1 MDFNRITKL
10 GMEKVAANP
19 NAGLL
24 PGGGSPINSKL
35 SKKEIATAAATGLG
49 LGYGGAALAD
59 KLSDEQKQ
67 ALKERGKGAL
77 VGAASTGAG
86 AAGLGAL
93 GTKLTG
99 GNVSANQL
107 KRLAGQGAAFGGV
120 MGALRPDKALGKKK
134 EKQASAEELYID
146 GLQKIASVTGIE
158 PEVLDEAIGVYNE
171 EMIKEA
177 EVNNFLDSITEEEA
191 GEILKEAAQSSP
203 ELKGKISE
211 LEEQEENEDLGN
223 LVSTIEGM
231 SDEEAKKLL
240 EEIE

>member
-1 MDFNRITKL
+1 
-10 GMEKVAANP
+10 MEKVAANP
-19 NAGLL
+19 NVAGLL
-24 PGGGSPINSKL
+24 PGGQKQGL
-35 SKKEIATAAATGLG
+35 SKKQLAGILAGGAGLG
-49 LGYGGAALAD
+49 AAGAAGAK

-77 VGAASTGAG
+77 AGAASTGAG
-86 AAGLGAL
+86 VAGLGAL

-99 GNVSANQL
+99 GKVDPQKI

-120 MGALRPDKALGKKK
+120 MGALRPDKVLGKKK

-171 EMIKEA
+171 EMTKEA
-177 EVNNFLDSITEEEA
+177 EVNNFLDSISEEEA

>member
-1 MDFNRITKL
+1 MDFNRITEL

-19 NAGLL
+19 NVAGLL
-24 PGGGSPINSKL
+24 PGGQKQGL
-35 SKKEIATAAATGLG
+35 SKKQLAKLLAGGAGLG
-49 LGYGGAALAD
+49 AAGAAGAK

-77 VGAASTGAG
+77 AGAASTGAG
-86 AAGLGAL
+86 VAGLGAL

-99 GNVSANQL
+99 GKVDPQKI

-171 EMIKEA
+171 EMTKEA
-177 EVNNFLDSITEEEA
+177 EVNNFLDSISEEEA

>member
-1 MDFNRITKL
+1 MDFNRITEL

-19 NAGLL
+19 NVAGLL
-24 PGGGSPINSKL
+24 PGGQKQGL
-35 SKKEIATAAATGLG
+35 SKKQLAGILAGGAGLG
-49 LGYGGAALAD
+49 AAGAAGAK

-77 VGAASTGAG
+77 AGAASTGAG
-86 AAGLGAL
+86 VAGLGAL

-99 GNVSANQL
+99 GKVDPQKI

-171 EMIKEA
+171 EMTKEA
-177 EVNNFLDSITEEEA
+177 EVNNFLDSISEEEA